1 MTIQSIEESIKVLL
15 SSYKHITERNKQC
28 VMFEFDLTDKDLIV
42 KTINQ
47 LTLIKDNMEV
57 IEKIKYNIFH

>member
-15 SSYKHITERNKQC
+15 SSYKHITERNKQS
-28 VMFEFDLTDKDLIV
+28 VMFEFDLSDKDLIV

-47 LTLIKDNMEV
+47 LTLIKDNLEV

>member
-1 MTIQSIEESIKVLL
+1 MTTQSIEESIKVML
-15 SSYKHITERNKQC
+15 SSYKHIMTRNKQG
-28 VMFEFDLTDKDLIV
+28 VMFEFDLSDKDLIV

-47 LTLIKDNMEV
+47 LTSIKDNIEV

>member
-15 SSYKHITERNKQC
+15 SSYKHITERNKQG
-28 VMFEFDLTDKDLIV
+28 VMFEFDLSDKDLIV

-47 LTLIKDNMEV
+47 LTLIKDNLEV

>member
-15 SSYKHITERNKQC
+15 SSYKHIRERNKQG
-28 VMFEFDLTDKDLIV
+28 VIFEFDLSDKDLIV

-47 LTLIKDNMEV
+47 LTLIKDNIEV

>member
-15 SSYKHITERNKQC
+15 SSYKHITERNIQG
-28 VMFEFDLTDKDLIV
+28 VIFEFDLSDKDLIV